1 MKTVVGKY
9 AATDLYAGDYLLPTK
24 LSENNKSADDVLLS
38 LNGEKMAISVNI
50 EDFATGLS
58 DKLENGDI
66 VSLIVYDDEEEKS
79 FIPEKL
85 KYVRVITTT
94 TSDGI
99 DKDENTEGENA
110 ATVTLLVRP
119 EQAELL
125 AQYNN
130 NTTIHFALVYRGDDA
145 KADEYIR
152 MQDEYL
158 AAHPNDTEES
168 EDENG

>member
-1 MKTVVGKY
+1 M
-9 AATDLYAGDYLLPTK
+9 
-24 LSENNKSADDVLLS
+24 
-38 LNGEKMAISVNI
+38 
-50 EDFATGLS
+50 
-58 DKLENGDI
+58 
-66 VSLIVYDDEEEKS
+66 
-79 FIPEKL
+79 
-85 KYVRVITTT
+85 
-94 TSDGI
+94 
-99 DKDENTEGENA
+99 
-110 ATVTLLVRP
+110 LLVRP

-130 NTTIHFALVYRGDDA
+130 DTTIHFALVYRGDDE